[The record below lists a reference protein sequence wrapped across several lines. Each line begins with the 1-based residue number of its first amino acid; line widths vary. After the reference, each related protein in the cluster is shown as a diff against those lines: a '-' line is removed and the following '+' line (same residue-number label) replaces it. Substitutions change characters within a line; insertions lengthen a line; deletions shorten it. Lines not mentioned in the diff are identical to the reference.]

1 LIGAESHKRRDANS
15 AVAGGAIGAVSGLL
29 VGSLICYALQ
39 GEAEE
44 PAPAPAPAPPPKPAP
59 ERIVLRGV
67 NFDFDKAT
75 IRPDA
80 KVILDE
86 AANLLSKNG
95 GTRVSVDGHTDAVGS
110 DAYNQ
115 KLSERRANA
124 VVQYLTGKGVAA
136 ASLSAKGYGE
146 SKAVSSNETKD
157 GRAMNRRVELR
168 VQ

>member
-1 LIGAESHKRRDANS
+1 M
-15 AVAGGAIGAVSGLL
+15 
-29 VGSLICYALQ
+29 
-39 GEAEE
+39 
-44 PAPAPAPAPPPKPAP
+44 
-59 ERIVLRGV
+59 
-67 NFDFDKAT
+67 NFDFDKAA

-86 AANLLSKNG
+86 AANLLLKNA
-95 GTRVSVDGHTDAVGS
+95 GTRVSVDGHTDAVGN

-136 ASLSAKGYGE
+136 SSLSAKGSGE
-146 SKAVSSNETKD
+146 SKPVSSNETKD